1 MSEQNMAA
9 TNNKIRQFVLEK
21 FPAFHQKGLQDRDSI
36 IESGIVDSMG
46 MLEIVA
52 FIETEFGVGV
62 EDTDL
67 TPENFQSISA
77 LSKFIK
83 TKREPMSKN

>member
-1 MSEQNMAA
+1 MLEKRIAV

-21 FPAFHQKGLQDRDSI
+21 FPAFRQKGLQDQDSL

-52 FIETEFGVGV
+52 FVETEFGIMI

-67 TPENFQSISA
+67 ATENFQSIVA
-77 LSKFIK
+77 LSKFLE
-83 TKREPMSKN
+83 TKKE